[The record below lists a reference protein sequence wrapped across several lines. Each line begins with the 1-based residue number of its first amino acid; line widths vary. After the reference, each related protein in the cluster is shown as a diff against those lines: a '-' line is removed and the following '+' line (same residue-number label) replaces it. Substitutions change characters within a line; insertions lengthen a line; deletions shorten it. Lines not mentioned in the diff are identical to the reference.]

1 MSGRLSYVVF
11 GAGNGGCA
19 MAAEL
24 ALLGREV
31 ALVDYSEFADR
42 LAPIREAGGITV
54 ESRIDHF
61 PGGRGVHFARLPRVT
76 TDASVIAGADV
87 LIVVVPGQHHDKVIR
102 TALPYLRRGQLV
114 LLNPGGVG
122 GALVWGKALAQA
134 EVRGVLLAQPSDLLY
149 AGSRTP
155 SAKVLV
161 NGKKKKAALG
171 VFPNRD
177 HAAVFEILA
186 DVFPEFE
193 AAHNAL
199 VAGLGG
205 PGMLVHPLP
214 MLMNATRIDREA
226 PFRYDA
232 YDITRSIARA
242 IERLDAERT
251 AIIAELGGHPTPI
264 KDVLTEYYGVTG
276 ADFHETVLKVPAY
289 QGSTAP
295 QDFTHRYIAEEVPT
309 HLVPSVEIARG
320 LGLDAPVMVATVTLA
335 GAVTGND
342 FAREGWTAERLGLAG
357 LDRDGLL
364 SLLEDG
370 PD

>member
-1 MSGRLSYVVF
+1 MWFSGPVTAAARWQRNSPCSAARSRWLIIPSSRTASPRSEKPAASRWK
-11 GAGNGGCA
+11 AGSIIFPAGVASISRACR
-19 MAAEL
+19 
-24 ALLGREV
+24 ALR
-31 ALVDYSEFADR
+31 
-42 LAPIREAGGITV
+42 
-54 ESRIDHF
+54 
-61 PGGRGVHFARLPRVT
+61 

-155 SAKVLV
+155 SSKVLV

-251 AIIAELGGHPTPI
+251 AIIAELGGQPTPI

-295 QDFTHRYIAEEVPT
+295 PDFNAPLYRRGGPDAFGSFRRDRPWSRPRCARHGGHRNACGRRHRER
-309 HLVPSVEIARG
+309 LRARG
-320 LGLDAPVMVATVTLA
+320 MDGGAPWS
-335 GAVTGND
+335 
-342 FAREGWTAERLGLAG
+342 RR
-357 LDRDGLL
+357 
-364 SLLEDG
+364 
-370 PD
+370 P

>member
-1 MSGRLSYVVF
+1 
-11 GAGNGGCA
+11 
-19 MAAEL
+19 MASISRACR
-24 ALLGREV
+24 ALR
-31 ALVDYSEFADR
+31 
-42 LAPIREAGGITV
+42 
-54 ESRIDHF
+54 
-61 PGGRGVHFARLPRVT
+61 
-76 TDASVIAGADV
+76 TDALVIAGADV

-134 EVRGVLLAQPSDLLY
+134 KGSGRCFSPSPRICFTP
-149 AGSRTP
+149 GSRTP
-155 SAKVLV
+155 SSKVLV
-161 NGKKKKAALG
+161 NGKKKKAALRG
-171 VFPNRD
+171 ASEPGPRSRIEEFV
-177 HAAVFEILA
+177 A

-251 AIIAELGGHPTPI
+251 AIIAELGGGPTPI
-264 KDVLTEYYGVTG
+264 KDVLTEYYLGVTG
-276 ADFHETVLKVPAY
+276 ADFHETSD
-289 QGSTAP
+289 QGARLSGLDGATELHAP
-295 QDFTHRYIAEEVPT
+295 LYRRGGPDAAGSFRRDR
-309 HLVPSVEIARG
+309 PSLR
-320 LGLDAPVMVATVTLA
+320 LDAPVMAA
-335 GAVTGND
+335 
-342 FAREGWTAERLGLAG
+342 ARDARGRRHRERLRARGM
-357 LDRDGLL
+357 DGRAPR
-364 SLLEDG
+364 SRRS
-370 PD
+370 